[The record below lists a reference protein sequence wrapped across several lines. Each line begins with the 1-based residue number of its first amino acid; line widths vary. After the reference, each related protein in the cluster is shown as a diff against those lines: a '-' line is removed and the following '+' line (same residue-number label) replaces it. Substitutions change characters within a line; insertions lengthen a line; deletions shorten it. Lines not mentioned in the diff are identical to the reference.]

1 MEGMQARHAQEQAE
15 QEEMVK
21 NDVYVLEM
29 LKEVKSE
36 ARAERES
43 EVARLKGVADK
54 EIKNAK
60 EAAAAKVHTMQK
72 RADEKL
78 AFAQKKLKA
87 SDAKVL
93 ASEEI
98 AKAKLEKLATLWVA
112 REKQFYKEVSNAMGE
127 AMVKQAYK
135 KMPPPAPGRMN
146 HVRRSRA
153 SSRPLPNRGE
163 GTDISF

>member
-36 ARAERES
+36 AGAERES

-72 RADEKL
+72 RVDEKL
-78 AFAQKKLKA
+78 AFAQKKLEA

-135 KMPPPAPGRMN
+135 KMPPQPQ
-146 HVRRSRA
+146 V
-153 SSRPLPNRGE
+153 E
-163 GTDISF
+163 